1 MPQFSRHLVK
11 TVGIIFTLVILGSIF
26 YFRAVSEYDRQ
37 KNGFTNFFVFWISGN
52 IISNGGN
59 PYDPETWSEGH
70 RLNGFGEPAES
81 IFLYPMPLAVF
92 MAPLGLIT
100 FAQAFV
106 AWKFIS
112 QALIGISVYILLR
125 TWQTTS
131 HRRLFIPL
139 VFCFLYYGPVLLT
152 MRTGSIGPLTLLIV
166 VASIYLIQK
175 ERSLF
180 AGLLL
185 AFTMFKPPQGLIIL
199 LLIGIWSLA
208 RGDWKIIQGI
218 LLGGVILWI
227 VGAAID
233 LNWVG
238 KFLHSGA
245 AAFDRRLGFQSNVW
259 SFSNLVCRKNMVCG
273 YILGGA
279 SFITLVGSSGFYLW
293 KKKSQL
299 TAWDALNL
307 IIPIGFV
314 STVYLWSY
322 DQILYIVPSVWIL
335 GTLVQKTKKYIY
347 AFIFLSTIVLYAFL
361 AVAKLS
367 ELKHDLWSLGNTL
380 IILIG
385 LLITAALKQKA

>member
-1 MPQFSRHLVK
+1 MRQSSRHLAR
-11 TVGIIFTLVILGSIF
+11 TVGVIFTLVILGSIF
-26 YFRAVSEYDRQ
+26 YFRAVREYDRQ
-37 KNGFTNFFVFWISGN
+37 KNGYTNFFVFWISGN

-70 RLNGFGEPAES
+70 RLNGFSEPAES
-81 IFLYPMPLAVF
+81 IFLYPLPLAVF

-106 AWKFIS
+106 AWKILS
-112 QALIGISVYILLR
+112 QALIGISVYFLLSY
-125 TWQTTS
+125 WQTAS
-131 HRRLFIPL
+131 HRRLVIPL

-166 VASIYLIQK
+166 VASIYFIQK
-175 ERSLF
+175 ERSLI

-218 LLGGVILWI
+218 LLGGVILWT
-227 VGAAID
+227 VGAAVD

-245 AAFDRRLGFQSNVW
+245 AAFDRRLGLQSNVW
-259 SFSNLVCRKNMVCG
+259 SFSNLICGKKMVCG

-279 SFITLVGSSGFYLW
+279 CSMILVGLSGFYLW
-293 KKKSQL
+293 IKRSQL

-322 DQILYIVPSVWIL
+322 DQILYIVPSVWIV
-335 GTLVQKTKKYIY
+335 GTLVQKTNKYIY
-347 AFIFLSTIVLYAFL
+347 AFIFLSIIVFYAFL

-367 ELKHDLWSLGNTL
+367 ELTNDLWSLGNTL
-380 IILIG
+380 ILLTG
-385 LLITAALKQKA
+385 LFITAALKQKS